1 MNKTRTRFLGWT
13 LAVLAIGFA
22 AGCQAKAPAP
32 PPESKPKMDMTPV
45 QVIGLGRVEP
55 ELRIL
60 DLQSEVS
67 GIVTGIFF
75 RAGDVVAKDQTFV
88 ELSSGIE
95 KARLALKAAQVQ
107 SQRSQIDAARA
118 ALESIRVRTENARL
132 SFLRAKA
139 LAEQGAQSKSI
150 LDAAKAEYESQLED
164 IKRLEAGVVAA
175 EDGLKQSQADQR
187 LSQAEYDRLFLKVP
201 ADGQVLSLDITIGSL
216 ISPEKPFG
224 TFAPK
229 SALIA
234 RIEIDEM
241 FAGRVQTGQKAYIRA
256 PGMTEALAQG
266 KVTFTGPSLRKKS
279 LFSDDV
285 GSLEDRR
292 VREIWITLDPG
303 SQLLFGTRVEG
314 VVLLKES

>member
-1 MNKTRTRFLGWT
+1 MKKSRMKFLGWALAT
-13 LAVLAIGFA
+13 LAVGFS
-22 AGCQAKAPAP
+22 AGCRPKTDSPS
-32 PPESKPKMDMTPV
+32 ESKPKMDMTPT
-45 QVIGLGRVEP
+45 QVVGLGRIEP
-55 ELRIL
+55 ELKIL

-75 RAGDVVAKDQTFV
+75 RAGDVVAKDQTLV
-88 ELSSGIE
+88 ELSSAIE
-95 KARLALKAAQVQ
+95 KAGLELKAAQVQ

-118 ALESIRVRTENARL
+118 SLGSARVRTENARL
-132 SFLRAKA
+132 SFIRAKTLTEQEA
-139 LAEQGAQSKSI
+139 QAESI
-150 LDAAKAEYESQLED
+150 FDAAKAEYESLLED

-175 EDGLKQSQADQR
+175 EDILKQAQADQR
-187 LSQAEYDRLFLKVP
+187 LSQAEYDRRFIKSRS
-201 ADGQVLSLDITIGSL
+201 DGQILSLDITVGSL

-224 TFAPK
+224 TFAPR

-234 RIEIDEM
+234 RVEIDEM
-241 FAGRVQTGQKAYIRA
+241 FAGLIRPGQKSFVRA

-266 KVTFTGPSLRKKS
+266 KVTFAGPSLRKKS

-303 SQLLFGTRVEG
+303 SRILFGTRVEG

>member
-1 MNKTRTRFLGWT
+1 MKKSRMKFLGWALAT
-13 LAVLAIGFA
+13 LAVVFT
-22 AGCQAKAPAP
+22 AGCRPKTDS
-32 PPESKPKMDMTPV
+32 PPEGKPKMDMTPT
-45 QVIGLGRVEP
+45 QVVGLGRIEP
-55 ELRIL
+55 ELKIL

-75 RAGDVVAKDQTFV
+75 RAGDVVAKDQTLV
-88 ELSSGIE
+88 ELSSAIE
-95 KARLALKAAQVQ
+95 KAGLELKAAQVQ

-118 ALESIRVRTENARL
+118 SLGSARVRTENARL
-132 SFLRAKA
+132 SFIRAKTLTEQEA
-139 LAEQGAQSKSI
+139 QAESI
-150 LDAAKAEYESQLED
+150 FDAAKAEYESLLED

-175 EDGLKQSQADQR
+175 EDILKQAQADQR
-187 LSQAEYDRLFLKVP
+187 LSQAEYDRRFIK
-201 ADGQVLSLDITIGSL
+201 ARSDGQILSLDITVGSL

-234 RIEIDEM
+234 RVEIDEM
-241 FAGRVQTGQKAYIRA
+241 FAGLIRSGQKSYVRA

-266 KVTFTGPSLRKKS
+266 EVTFAGPSLRKKS

-303 SQLLFGTRVEG
+303 SRILFGTRVEG
-314 VVLLKES
+314 VVLLKKS

>member
-1 MNKTRTRFLGWT
+1 MKKTRMKFLGWALAT
-13 LAVLAIGFA
+13 LAVGFA
-22 AGCQAKAPAP
+22 AGCKSKTAS
-32 PPESKPKMDMTPV
+32 PPESKPKMDMTPTMV
-45 QVIGLGRVEP
+45 VGLGRIEP

-67 GIVTGIFF
+67 GTVTAIFF
-75 RAGDVVAKDQTFV
+75 RAGNAVTKDQTLV
-88 ELSSGIE
+88 ELSSAIE
-95 KARLALKAAQVQ
+95 KARLDQKAAQVQ

-118 ALESIRVRTENARL
+118 ALGSAKARTENARL
-132 SFLRAKA
+132 SFVRAKA
-139 LAEQGAQSKSI
+139 LTEQNAQAKST

-175 EDGLKQSQADQR
+175 EDMLKQDQADER
-187 LSQAEYDRLFLKVP
+187 LSRAEYDRRFIKAP
-201 ADGQVLSLDITIGSL
+201 SDGQILSLDITVGSL
-216 ISPEKPFG
+216 ISPEKSFG

-234 RIEIDEM
+234 RVEIDEM
-241 FAGRVQTGQKAYIRA
+241 FAGLIRPGQKAYVRA

-266 KVTFTGPSLRKKS
+266 KVTFAGPSLRKKS

-303 SQLLFGTRVEG
+303 SRILFGTRVEG

>member
-1 MNKTRTRFLGWT
+1 MKKSRTKFLGWALAT
-13 LAVLAIGFA
+13 LAVGFT
-22 AGCQAKAPAP
+22 AGCQSKTDS
-32 PPESKPKMDMTPV
+32 PPESKPEMDMTPT
-45 QVIGLGRVEP
+45 QVVGLGRIEP
-55 ELRIL
+55 ELKIL

-75 RAGDVVAKDQTFV
+75 RAGDVVAQGQTLL
-88 ELSSGIE
+88 ELSSAIE
-95 KARLALKAAQVQ
+95 KAGLGLKAAQVQ

-118 ALESIRVRTENARL
+118 ALGSARARTENARL
-132 SFLRAKA
+132 SFIRAKV
-139 LAEQGAQSKSI
+139 LTEQDAQAQSI
-150 LDAAKAEYESQLED
+150 FDAAKADYESLLED

-175 EDGLKQSQADQR
+175 EDILKQAQADQR
-187 LSQAEYDRLFLKVP
+187 LSQAEYDRRFLK
-201 ADGQVLSLDITIGSL
+201 ARSDGQILSLDITVGSL

-234 RIEIDEM
+234 RVEIDEM
-241 FAGRVQTGQKAYIRA
+241 FAGLIQPGQKAYIRA
-256 PGMTEALAQG
+256 PGMTEALGQG
-266 KVTFTGPSLRKKS
+266 KVTFAGPSLRKKS

-303 SQLLFGTRVEG
+303 SRILFGTRVEG

>member
-1 MNKTRTRFLGWT
+1 MKKSRTKFLSWT
-13 LAVLAIGFA
+13 LAALAIGCA
-22 AGCQAKAPAP
+22 AGCQSKSAAP
-32 PPESKPKMDMTPV
+32 PPKSEAKMDMTPTRIV
-45 QVIGLGRVEP
+45 GLGRIEP
-55 ELRIL
+55 ELKIL
-60 DLQSEVS
+60 DLQSEVA

-75 RAGDVVAKDQTFV
+75 HAGDVVAKDQTFV
-88 ELSSGIE
+88 ELSSAIE
-95 KARLALKAAQVQ
+95 KARLEQKAAQVQ

-118 ALESIRVRTENARL
+118 ALGSARARTENARL
-132 SFLRAKA
+132 SFLRAKS
-139 LAEQGAQSKSI
+139 LTEQDAQSKSI
-150 LDAAKAEYESQLED
+150 FDAAKAEYESLLED

-175 EDGLKQSQADQR
+175 EDILKQAQADQR
-187 LSQAEYDRLFLKVP
+187 LSQAEYDRRFIK
-201 ADGQVLSLDITIGSL
+201 ARSDGQILSLDITVGSL

-234 RIEIDEM
+234 RVEIDEM
-241 FAGRVQTGQKAYIRA
+241 FAGLIQPGQKSYVRA
-256 PGMTEALAQG
+256 PGMTEALARG
-266 KVTFTGPSLRKKS
+266 KVTFAGPSLRRKS

-303 SQLLFGTRVEG
+303 SRLLFGTRVEA

>member
-1 MNKTRTRFLGWT
+1 MNTSATKSLGRV
-13 LAVLAIGFA
+13 AAILA
-22 AGCQAKAPAP
+22 AGFMAGCGSKAASP
-32 PPESKPKMDMTPV
+32 PPGPKKMDMSPT
-45 QVIGLGRVEP
+45 QVVGLGRIEP

-60 DLQSEVS
+60 DLQSEVP
-67 GIVTGIFF
+67 GIVTRIFL
-75 RAGDVVAKDQTFV
+75 RAGDEAIRGRVLV
-88 ELSSGIE
+88 ELSSAIE
-95 KARLALKAAQVQ
+95 KARLDLKAAQVQ

-118 ALESIRVRTENARL
+118 ALGSARARAENARL
-132 SFLRAKA
+132 NFLRSKA
-139 LAEQGAQSKSI
+139 LTEQDAQARSGF
-150 LDAAKAEYESQLED
+150 DAAKAEYEALLED
-164 IKRLEAGVVAA
+164 VKRLEAGVVAA

>member
-1 MNKTRTRFLGWT
+1 MNKLRMKFLGWALAT
-13 LAVLAIGFA
+13 LAVGFT
-22 AGCQAKAPAP
+22 AGCRPKTDS
-32 PPESKPKMDMTPV
+32 PPESKPKMDMTPT
-45 QVIGLGRVEP
+45 QVVGLGRIEP
-55 ELRIL
+55 ELKIL

-67 GIVTGIFF
+67 GIVTGLFF
-75 RAGDVVAKDQTFV
+75 RAGDVVAKDQTLV
-88 ELSSGIE
+88 ELSSAIE
-95 KARLALKAAQVQ
+95 KARLEQKAAQVQ

-118 ALESIRVRTENARL
+118 ALGSARARTENARL
-132 SFLRAKA
+132 SFIRAKV
-139 LAEQGAQSKSI
+139 LTEQDAQAQSI
-150 LDAAKAEYESQLED
+150 FDAAKADYESLLED

-175 EDGLKQSQADQR
+175 EDILKQAQADQR
-187 LSQAEYDRLFLKVP
+187 LSQAEYDRRFFK
-201 ADGQVLSLDITIGSL
+201 ARSDGQILSLDITVGSL

-234 RIEIDEM
+234 RVEIDEM
-241 FAGRVQTGQKAYIRA
+241 FAGLIQPGQKAYIRA
-256 PGMTEALAQG
+256 PGMTEALGQG
-266 KVTFTGPSLRKKS
+266 KVTFAGPSLRKKS

-303 SQLLFGTRVEG
+303 SRVLFGTRVEG

>member
-1 MNKTRTRFLGWT
+1 MKKSRTKFLSWT
-13 LAVLAIGFA
+13 LAALAIGCA
-22 AGCQAKAPAP
+22 AGCQSKSAAP
-32 PPESKPKMDMTPV
+32 PPKSEAKMDMTPTRIV
-45 QVIGLGRVEP
+45 GLGRIEP
-55 ELRIL
+55 ELKIL
-60 DLQSEVS
+60 DLQSEVA

-75 RAGDVVAKDQTFV
+75 HAGDVVAKDQTFV
-88 ELSSGIE
+88 ELSSAIE
-95 KARLALKAAQVQ
+95 KARLEQKAAQVQ

-118 ALESIRVRTENARL
+118 ALGSARARTENARL
-132 SFLRAKA
+132 SFLRAKS
-139 LAEQGAQSKSI
+139 LTEQDAQSKSI
-150 LDAAKAEYESQLED
+150 FDAAKAEYESLLED

-175 EDGLKQSQADQR
+175 EDILKQAQADQR
-187 LSQAEYDRLFLKVP
+187 LSQAEYDRRFIK
-201 ADGQVLSLDITIGSL
+201 ARSDGQILSLDITVGSL

-234 RIEIDEM
+234 RVEIDDM
-241 FAGRVQTGQKAYIRA
+241 FAGLIQPGQKSYVRA
-256 PGMTEALAQG
+256 PGMTEALARG
-266 KVTFTGPSLRKKS
+266 KVTFAGPSLRRKS

-303 SQLLFGTRVEG
+303 SRLLFGTRVEA